1 MPIDRVGRAAR
12 SQPLPDR
19 LQTPRQGRGGVIAR
33 CIVPDVAHASSPG
46 VHA

>member
-1 MPIDRVGRAAR
+1 MLIDRVGRAAR

-19 LQTPRQGRGGVIAR
+19 VQTPRQGRGGVIAR
-33 CIVPDVAHASSPG
+33 CISHDAAHASSPR